1 MALFRRVRRPTYS
14 RSYAPDLLTRAFTG
28 SYLARVALGPQVEA
42 RFLVWPE
49 VIFCR
54 LNCRAVDPA
63 RPTPFTR
70 AKPER
75 LSAPGNVDVGATTQ
89 SRRVNYRLL
98 YWLPRIVASA
108 APYLD

>member
-63 RPTPFTR
+63 RPTPI
-70 AKPER
+70 
-75 LSAPGNVDVGATTQ
+75 
-89 SRRVNYRLL
+89 RVPNLNGSRLL
-98 YWLPRIVASA
+98 ETSMLGPQLNPAG
-108 APYLD
+108 

>member
-14 RSYAPDLLTRAFTG
+14 RFYAPDLLT
-28 SYLARVALGPQVEA
+28 VALGPQVEA

-63 RPTPFTR
+63 RPTPI
-70 AKPER
+70 
-75 LSAPGNVDVGATTQ
+75 
-89 SRRVNYRLL
+89 RVPNLNGSRLL
-98 YWLPRIVASA
+98 ETSMLGPQLNPAG
-108 APYLD
+108 